1 MPPKNPRVTIRDA
14 LKNLEESNF
23 RDFCDEL
30 AKPEGKPRIWPS
42 DVEKKSR
49 TEVMKVLVSRC
60 SSGAVDRAIT
70 TLRDIGCNDEADE
83 LGEMDL
89 HSCHSSQRCATRIFP
104 AQTWARPLITTLC
117 MDKLKHR
124 LLPVAPNSKRTKL
137 KHKSIKNRVALLITN
152 NTFTELKNR
161 PGAEK
166 DEENMKELLS
176 TLGYEVVK
184 HTNLTAK
191 KMENALDDFSKHPK
205 LKETDSVFVVISSH
219 GKLGAVLGVNH
230 KPDEPDELKVD
241 DIHDKLNVK
250 SCPALVNKPKI
261 IIIQACRGK
270 ETGSALVEAD
280 DVAVREIDE
289 DVLRYTHKEK
299 DFIALLSSTPH
310 TVSYR
315 HSLRG
320 SFLIRF
326 TVDVFEANL
335 LKDHIEDLFRKVM
348 KRFEEGKELPD
359 CRQMATKD
367 RCTLT
372 HHFFLFP
379 GDLKQ

>member
-1 MPPKNPRVTIRDA
+1 MSEHFREDTRAHSVSQEMITQFLDNLLDEGVLKFEEKDKIIKANRTTAKKARDLIDKVMNKGDEVTLI
-14 LKNLEESNF
+14 LHLQMKHLPLYKHLCQT
-23 RDFCDEL
+23 CDC
-30 AKPEGKPRIWPS
+30 IY
-42 DVEKKSR
+42 
-49 TEVMKVLVSRC
+49 
-60 SSGAVDRAIT
+60 
-70 TLRDIGCNDEADE
+70 
-83 LGEMDL
+83 
-89 HSCHSSQRCATRIFP
+89 
-104 AQTWARPLITTLC
+104 
-117 MDKLKHR
+117 
-124 LLPVAPNSKRTKL
+124 PVTS
-137 KHKSIKNRVALLITN
+137 KSIKNRVALLITN
-152 NTFTELKNR
+152 ITFADEKYNR
-161 PGAEK
+161 RGAEK
-166 DEENMKELLS
+166 DEENMEELLS

-205 LKETDSVFVVISSH
+205 LKETDSVFVVIMSH

-230 KPDEPDELKVD
+230 KPGEPDELKVD
-241 DIHDKLNVK
+241 DIYDKLNAK
-250 SCPALVNKPKI
+250 NCRALVDKPKI

-289 DVLRYTHKEK
+289 DVLRFTHKEK

-310 TVSYR
+310 TKSWRNTFKGSY
-315 HSLRG
+315 
-320 SFLIRF
+320 LILF
-326 TVDVFEANL
+326 TVDVFQTNV

>member
-1 MPPKNPRVTIRDA
+1 
-14 LKNLEESNF
+14 
-23 RDFCDEL
+23 
-30 AKPEGKPRIWPS
+30 
-42 DVEKKSR
+42 
-49 TEVMKVLVSRC
+49 
-60 SSGAVDRAIT
+60 
-70 TLRDIGCNDEADE
+70 
-83 LGEMDL
+83 
-89 HSCHSSQRCATRIFP
+89 CA
-104 AQTWARPLITTLC
+104 
-117 MDKLKHR
+117 DKLMYFVENVSEDVLDQLLDRLLWKKLLNSGEVESAAKQKHR
-124 LLPVAPNSKRTKL
+124 LEKARYVVDTVIRKGDEVRLILHLQMKDSTLYKHLCQTCDCVIILCCSCTGDSWSIHIYRCKFKEYFLNYLIYPVTS
-137 KHKSIKNRVALLITN
+137 KSIKNRVALLITN

-261 IIIQACRGK
+261 IIIQACRGINIFGVILISE

-299 DFIALLSSTPH
+299 DFIALLSSTPRQSSSQH
-310 TVSYR
+310 INYELKYTN
-315 HSLRG
+315 
-320 SFLIRF
+320 
-326 TVDVFEANL
+326 NL
-335 LKDHIEDLFRKVM
+335 
-348 KRFEEGKELPD
+348 
-359 CRQMATKD
+359 
-367 RCTLT
+367 
-372 HHFFLFP
+372 
-379 GDLKQ
+379 